1 MTDQPVQIK
10 YRAASLDDASAILGI
25 FNRAKAEAMPWLPK
39 VHTDEE
45 DRWWVANK
53 LIPENDVTVALR
65 DGEPVAFCALSKEM
79 LEQLYVDPSAQRQG
93 IGRRFVQ
100 VAKIKRPEGFR
111 LYCFKQNEPAVEFY
125 RSQGLVIVDEGD
137 GSGNEEGLPDLLFE
151 WRPDGIGFTAS
162 IL

>member
-1 MTDQPVQIK
+1 V
-10 YRAASLDDASAILGI
+10 LEI
-25 FNRAKAEAMPWLPK
+25 FNRAKTHSLPWLPK

-53 LIPENDVTVALR
+53 LIPDNDVTLALR
-65 DGEPVAFCALSKEM
+65 DGEPVAFCALSADMIEH
-79 LEQLYVDPSAQRQG
+79 LYVDPSAHRLG

-100 VAKIKRPEGFR
+100 VAKIKRPDGFR
-111 LYCFKQNEPAVEFY
+111 LYCFKQNEAAANFY
-125 RSQGLVIVDEGD
+125 RAQGLIVIAEGD

-151 WRPDGIGFTAS
+151 WRPDDFGFTAS